1 MLMLRQAISYLGL
14 TDSFDAVYGSS
25 AGAVVGAYLITNQF
39 PHEGPEIYYNVLTSR
54 VKSFLDKKNIFRSA
68 GLGFLDLRLQS
79 LIDLFDKRY
88 GGPVLNLDY
97 VCEEVI
103 RKIQPLN
110 WQVFWAKQGTLPLH
124 VIVSGLLSETSIPL
138 SAAANDFSN
147 IEELANCIKASM
159 ALPGITGPPV
169 RLNVSQSRSYTAR
182 CAIVM

>member
-1 MLMLRQAISYLGL
+1 
-14 TDSFDAVYGSS
+14 
-25 AGAVVGAYLITNQF
+25 VVGAYLITNQF
-39 PHEGPEIYYNVLTSR
+39 PYEGPEIYYNVLTSR

-110 WQVFWAKQGTLPLH
+110 WQVFWAKQTTLPLH
-124 VIVSGLLSETSIPL
+124 VIVSGLLSEKSIPL
-138 SAAANDFSN
+138 SAAANDFST
-147 IEELANCIKASM
+147 IEELASCIKASM

-169 RLNVSQSRSYTAR
+169 RLNVSQNRTNIVVR
-182 CAIVM
+182 CAIAE